1 MVMSLWPRFFG
12 PSCPF
17 SLTGCRANWLG
28 GSDSE
33 VWCLSAAAAADVE
46 LPDVDSGGPPAYER
60 ATECVLLASAP
71 APSRPPRSTAAEV
84 AETVAERSRRA
95 AVVPAG
101 APAAVDGVGERRLG
115 ARERLVVRRAAGT
128 VVAGVSRA
136 RVGAATMVTGGP
148 HHGSSI
154 RLEAGRVVIAGVGRW
169 RQRHRV
175 KLLRQDVIFLHQFIQ
190 HNNGTVEANSRRHA
204 SHDTDRTVLSGLM
217 WRCELSQPDRQT
229 GAFCVWSGSETV
241 CRAAQCDRRTH
252 SDAERTSR
260 AVNSHRHTRQER
272 PSRLPSR
279 PTAHTQRRCKP
290 RKIYTC
296 CGLLHMT
303 KPKLLH

>member
-1 MVMSLWPRFFG
+1 MAPLFWPILSVLSYRVSG
-12 PSCPF
+12 ELVGRQRQRGLVPQRRRRRRRRVAGRRQRRSA
-17 SLTGCRANWLG
+17 GVRARHRVRAVG
-28 GSDSE
+28 QRTCS
-33 VWCLSAAAAADVE
+33 VAAAAQHRRR
-46 LPDVDSGGPPAYER
+46 GGRDA
-60 ATECVLLASAP
+60 
-71 APSRPPRSTAAEV
+71 
-84 AETVAERSRRA
+84 VAERSRRA

-229 GAFCVWSGSETV
+229 GAFCVWSASECVGRRSATAGRTPTQNV
-241 CRAAQCDRRTH
+241 LVGRSIHTAISDKKDRRACLAARPPTRSDVVSHAKSTH
-252 SDAERTSR
+252 
-260 AVNSHRHTRQER
+260 AVV
-272 PSRLPSR
+272 
-279 PTAHTQRRCKP
+279 
-290 RKIYTC
+290 C
-296 CGLLHMT
+296 CI
-303 KPKLLH
+303 

>member
-1 MVMSLWPRFFG
+1 MAPLFWPILSVLSYRVSG
-12 PSCPF
+12 ELVGRQRQRGLVPQRRRRRRRRVAGRRQRRSA
-17 SLTGCRANWLG
+17 GVRARHRVRAVG
-28 GSDSE
+28 QRTCS
-33 VWCLSAAAAADVE
+33 VAAAAQHRRR
-46 LPDVDSGGPPAYER
+46 GGRDA
-60 ATECVLLASAP
+60 
-71 APSRPPRSTAAEV
+71 
-84 AETVAERSRRA
+84 VAERSRRA

-148 HHGSSI
+148 HYGSSI

-241 CRAAQCDRRTH
+241 PGGAVRPPDALRRRTYLSGGQFTPPH
-252 SDAERTSR
+252 Q
-260 AVNSHRHTRQER
+260 TRKTVA
-272 PSRLPSR
+272 P
-279 PTAHTQRRCKP
+279 A
-290 RKIYTC
+290 
-296 CGLLHMT
+296 
-303 KPKLLH
+303 